1 MSMQRSNYLS
11 LLILPLL
18 ACSPT
23 GQRAETLQQGKVSI
37 RVDAL
42 LGLNPLDIKA
52 AAMERLGG
60 QRKAPVKLAFDVQLG
75 GGIRGSLDTA
85 GLQFR
90 SSVERSDDWR
100 RIMDELI
107 VASELALGA
116 RRDLAKIRALLASE
130 SRERRI
136 AGIALLGE
144 ADAETHK
151 LFLQKLPHDLPPN
164 RIREIASS
172 LLADEGEQNTLTLI
186 ALSQRYPV
194 LFDELLGAVAERS
207 GQVAVAYLTAV
218 SRGHEDEGARATARA
233 ALETRP

>member
-1 MSMQRSNYLS
+1 MRLRN
-11 LLILPLL
+11 LP
-18 ACSPT
+18 T
-23 GQRAETLQQGKVSI
+23 E
-37 RVDAL
+37 
-42 LGLNPLDIKA
+42 LGEI
-52 AAMERLGG
+52 
-60 QRKAPVKLAFDVQLG
+60 
-75 GGIRGSLDTA
+75 
-85 GLQFR
+85 
-90 SSVERSDDWR
+90 
-100 RIMDELI
+100 
-107 VASELALGA
+107 SEN
-116 RRDLAKIRALLASE
+116 RALLASE